1 MIVLVVLVS
10 SANPV
15 ADRCFSRE
23 FVLTQMIPG
32 SAVGVVLGDLAYTW
46 MAIRLARRTGRSD
59 VTAMPLGLD
68 TPSTFAIGPLVL
80 LPALREGLNRYG
92 LDHHQAMVF
101 AWHVAALVLVLS
113 GVFKTVLAPLGGKIR
128 QWVPRAGLLG
138 SLAGLA
144 LALIAFVPLWQHIA
158 AVPVVGLVSLTVI
171 LVTLVAHR
179 ALPGRIPGA
188 LVAVVLGMLVYL
200 AGNHLAQCFGWT
212 VVPPQGYQSTVAW
225 QAPHLFPEYSWN
237 LLWWQRVALR
247 ALGCLPVMLPF
258 ALATIVGGIDCTE
271 SAAAAGDEY
280 DTRSILWTEGLASV
294 AAGLCGG
301 VIQNTPYIGQPAY
314 KAMGGR
320 AAYTLATAVLV
331 GAAGLLGWFPPLFQW
346 LPPAA
351 AFPILVFVGLEIT
364 AQSFRATPVR
374 HYPALALAVLPTLA
388 YLALMAIDLAL
399 GGRAPTAEAL
409 PAVQSLRCL
418 ANGFILTSLLWA
430 AALASL
436 LDGKLIRAAAYLA
449 VAGLAS
455 LFGIIHSPL
464 ASAVIAL
471 PNHVLAQMSR
481 DPAILCQSPY
491 HWAAAYGLAA
501 ATLLLL
507 SGITRDSR
515 PSPL

>member
-1 MIVLVVLVS
+1 
-10 SANPV
+10 
-15 ADRCFSRE
+15 
-23 FVLTQMIPG
+23 
-32 SAVGVVLGDLAYTW
+32 
-46 MAIRLARRTGRSD
+46 
-59 VTAMPLGLD
+59 
-68 TPSTFAIGPLVL
+68 
-80 LPALREGLNRYG
+80 
-92 LDHHQAMVF
+92 
-101 AWHVAALVLVLS
+101 
-113 GVFKTVLAPLGGKIR
+113 
-128 QWVPRAGLLG
+128 
-138 SLAGLA
+138 
-144 LALIAFVPLWQHIA
+144 
-158 AVPVVGLVSLTVI
+158 
-171 LVTLVAHR
+171 
-179 ALPGRIPGA
+179 
-188 LVAVVLGMLVYL
+188 
-200 AGNHLAQCFGWT
+200 
-212 VVPPQGYQSTVAW
+212 
-225 QAPHLFPEYSWN
+225 
-237 LLWWQRVALR
+237 
-247 ALGCLPVMLPF
+247 
-258 ALATIVGGIDCTE
+258 
-271 SAAAAGDEY
+271 
-280 DTRSILWTEGLASV
+280 
-294 AAGLCGG
+294 
-301 VIQNTPYIGQPAY
+301 
-314 KAMGGR
+314 
-320 AAYTLATAVLV
+320 
-331 GAAGLLGWFPPLFQW
+331 
-346 LPPAA
+346 
-351 AFPILVFVGLEIT
+351 
-364 AQSFRATPVR
+364 VR